1 MAVALRTAYFF
12 TRKID
17 GALRAPST
25 ICHWSLVICHW
36 RRWLTTAGA
45 TFLVLTVATGAA
57 AYSFYS
63 CGPGCAPRWPGGR
76 IVLHANQEVS
86 DCDLAA
92 LNRAI
97 ARWNA
102 ALAQAGGKVEIVLA
116 GRTPDYGLRQNGV
129 STVSLLV
136 RNWPKERRL
145 FGWTSIWWRNG
156 RITEGDIV
164 FNLQDHRFRCD
175 IPRRRAGVASLEQ
188 EMMHELGHLLGLQ
201 HAPTGIMM
209 PEGYGAAVDADALGG
224 LRVLYG
230 RSPASTGH
238 RAMTEAAPSNVSRP

>member
-1 MAVALRTAYFF
+1 MRNSIHD
-12 TRKID
+12 ID
-17 GALRAPST
+17 GAPRAPT
-25 ICHWSLVICHW
+25 AIGHLSLVICHS
-36 RRWLTTAGA
+36 RRWRITAATAVLVFLAAASAGA
-45 TFLVLTVATGAA
+45 F
-57 AYSFYS
+57 SFYS
-63 CGPGCAPRWPGGR
+63 CGPGCTPRWPRGR
-76 IVLHANQEVS
+76 IVLYANQEAS

-102 ALAQAGGKVEIVLA
+102 VLAQAGGNVEIVLA
-116 GRTPDYGLRQNGV
+116 GRTADYGLRQNGV

-175 IPRRRAGVASLEQ
+175 IPRRRGAVASLEQ
-188 EMMHELGHLLGLQ
+188 EMMHELGHVLGLQ
-201 HAPTGIMM
+201 HAPTGIML
-209 PEGYGAAVDADALGG
+209 PEGYGVAVDPDALGG

-230 RSPASTGH
+230 R
-238 RAMTEAAPSNVSRP
+238 